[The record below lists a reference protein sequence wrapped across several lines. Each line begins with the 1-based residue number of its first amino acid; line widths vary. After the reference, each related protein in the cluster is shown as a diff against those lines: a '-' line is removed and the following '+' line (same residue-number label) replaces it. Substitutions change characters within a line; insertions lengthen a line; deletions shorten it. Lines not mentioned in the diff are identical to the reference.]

1 MVNAAPDIHNTFD
14 QVSDRRRQELQAQ
27 KSNQEHQEQEHLRTA
42 PIVHSLCATLIQKI
56 ARGMIARAAFAS
68 MKIEFYVSSKYIQA
82 AVRGFL
88 TRRRVAKMFWHDAA
102 SRIIQ
107 RHTRGMIARG
117 LVMAKRRCERVY
129 RATILLQK
137 VVRGHF
143 GRVRMKKVRR
153 LFHAREEL
161 LHSVMDLR
169 AEDFKD
175 LAIECLAMVS
185 IPSLTFAGPALPR
198 KPLTSLVLGL
208 VRILMLFTS
217 DDDSH
222 VDVANIRW
230 REASRFLTSGMRL
243 LRRMKQIAIAAEGRY
258 LRLSALGNLLVQT
271 YSADRAFKLH
281 TFERLERCWKGASAI
296 YKWIM
301 AFATVTSL
309 QSLLPAFNL
318 ANEGPLMIEAETGA
332 VEAKQDQTEEHE
344 NAITEEEI
352 ERRFVPA
359 ELTQVASYPH
369 HRRRPVVLLFAYD
382 LPKQAKQRMLD
393 STLALLP
400 GLFIVLNRHAT
411 NAAIARTKREKD
423 NEWGWDFAALHR
435 VIALGYSVVL
445 ECDIGLSDPQ
455 QRRFIGRFAAVKA
468 AIKPSPLCILVRGSI
483 KNRSAQDNEDDLSS
497 PQKADYEASSHN
509 QRVMADVVIKRS
521 FEQAADALYRLENEA
536 LTTQMQQLS
545 SMETPPTAPMIIVME
560 AVIILL
566 TPSKRYEGPRQS
578 TSAVSWKLA
587 KRLLSNPAFLLA
599 KLHSIEHTD
608 ITLENLTALD
618 RYLKHQD
625 WPSRAVA
632 HSSGKSSRL
641 LFALACWVEA
651 MSSSAHLVR
660 NCNGLACEITR
671 TAPLSGLFG
680 SVITYTNTS
689 RLIAGRSEEECA
701 LMELMDAILLD
712 VRVYRKSQPFDG
724 RHYVVSVYHDCLHIY
739 FSVYDPNTSFRWQ
752 SVISESDVNRLLS
765 PNSLE
770 RGNIKLPP
778 KTKDEMYDRLV
789 KLCLLQDKPLNGSIS
804 TGVKSRQSQ
813 QMRSSS
819 VSDSSATL
827 FTKQLIVR
835 PRAVR
840 LYRRTLALNGYF
852 VTLTMSELSRGRIEI
867 DTFIHNS
874 SGASPELRSVVNI
887 ESILQRLSAQG
898 AKDVFVALDK
908 IPYMILDR
916 LHLYRPMQSRLP
928 RDKAVRSQHSM
939 LVDERLDMNLRVRSK
954 PTSRGRC
961 LLRTAVRSPWLSAI
975 WMCCVFEHHVTRDYR
990 LELYQPQTCE
1000 SFSIRLSRRDIQEFG
1015 RVTRLASC
1023 RPALFQR
1030 LIKHFVLQ
1038 LDAENGAIETCSTR
1052 RILARFPCAIPVA
1065 ENAHQMVTKRKVV
1078 RARVQVERQ
1087 VDGENGSSEGL
1098 LCFRITLPETSEE
1111 QTLQLHDR
1119 ELETCFT
1126 TVSWA
1131 TATTE
1136 TRRELSREFARTYL
1150 RWHSDSGRVAAAL
1163 PWGSMEATLST
1174 RNTGYSPSKKHTH
1187 TELNNRRSVGS
1198 LRGSVAI
1205 LWPCTRLLD
1214 AHSAHQLAS
1223 PCYIYDTEELI
1234 HNGSHRA
1241 NGVSIITQV
1250 YMKAVVLETLVPR
1263 MPTDRVQQSDS
1274 FVMRLEIYEPKSS
1287 AHATVFINGRN
1298 DLREIVGPYHASLI
1312 ASDQVHA
1319 LLAYI
1324 FASRTDVLVPAAG
1337 APRQLSVTF
1346 LRDRLYAKQKAT
1358 PINEHMKID
1367 QATNATKL
1375 IDQVEIRGVKVS
1387 SRVRS
1392 VPSFGSVIFTVFDLG
1407 LYNEHSQRSPEHSG
1421 IVRVDAYVRKTSARL
1436 SLVLDKADLLLI
1448 AGEHVKLLEK
1458 PTAYDN
1464 DDDDGARLK
1473 QLAALVIDHCAI
1485 ETWQD
1490 GSPDRLYLTDHFAP
1504 EQNDSRTKTD
1514 QHVGTQGK
1522 LSFKTLRT
1530 VGHDPVMVSLY
1541 SLEERESIEIRFY
1554 DPSTS
1559 ARSSLVLDKPTLALV
1574 FGLDEL
1580 AFRLEQLRQPTV
1592 SPAVVFSHALS
1603 FVRIEKIE
1611 RDPLCGEEESL
1622 HATLLTGALALDQD
1636 QAITSRDRMNAHAGQ
1651 ASEYESHSQS
1661 LVSWQ
1666 GMGTTEDRTYCVI
1679 RWDLFA
1685 RSNDSQAEGS
1695 GPWSYQM
1702 LCSVHIPRLASVVTR
1717 AFGMA
1722 DLTALS
1728 ADIPWLAIDSLQV
1741 AQQIHSRLHVHV
1753 AVQDPEQVGIITLS
1767 ITPAVIEPRIA
1778 TIR

>member
-1 MVNAAPDIHNTFD
+1 
-14 QVSDRRRQELQAQ
+14 
-27 KSNQEHQEQEHLRTA
+27 
-42 PIVHSLCATLIQKI
+42 
-56 ARGMIARAAFAS
+56 MIARAAFAS

-107 RHTRGMIARG
+107 RHTRGMIARR
-117 LVMAKRRCERVY
+117 LVLAKRRCKRVF

-143 GRVRMKKVRR
+143 GRVRMKKVRQ
-153 LFHAREEL
+153 LFHARDEL
-161 LHSVMDLR
+161 LHSVADLR
-169 AEDFKD
+169 AKDFKD
-175 LAIECLAMVS
+175 VAVECLAMVS
-185 IPSLTFAGPALPR
+185 IPSLTFAGPALTR

-208 VRILMLFTS
+208 VRMLMLFTS

-222 VDVANIRW
+222 VDVANVRW
-230 REASRFLTSGMRL
+230 REASCFLNCGMRL

-258 LRLSALGNLLVQT
+258 LRHSPLGNLLVQT
-271 YSADRAFKLH
+271 YSADRAFKLD

-296 YKWIM
+296 YKWVT

-309 QSLLPAFNL
+309 QSLPPAYNL
-318 ANEGPLMIEAETGA
+318 ANERPLMIEAETGA

-344 NAITEEEI
+344 NAITEEEV
-352 ERRFVPA
+352 ERRFVPV

-382 LPKQAKQRMLD
+382 LPQEAKQQMLEA
-393 STLALLP
+393 TLAVLP

-411 NAAIARTKREKD
+411 NAAITRTKRERD

-468 AIKPSPLCILVRGSI
+468 AIKPTPLCILVRGSI
-483 KNRSAQDNEDDLSS
+483 KNRSAQDNEYDLSS
-497 PQKADYEASSHN
+497 PQNADCEASRQSCG
-509 QRVMADVVIKRS
+509 QRVMTDAVIKRS
-521 FEQAADALYRLENEA
+521 FEQAADALYHLENEE
-536 LTTQMQQLS
+536 LTSQMRQLS
-545 SMETPPTAPMIIVME
+545 SIATPPTAPMIIVME
-560 AVIILL
+560 AVIVLL
-566 TPSKRYEGPRQS
+566 TPTKRYEGPRQS

-599 KLHSIEHTD
+599 KLHGIEHTD
-608 ITLENLTALD
+608 ITVENLTALD
-618 RYLKHQD
+618 RYLKHHD

-651 MSSSAHLVR
+651 MSSSAHLVG

-680 SVITYTNTS
+680 SVITYTNS
-689 RLIAGRSEEECA
+689 RRSIAGRSEEEFT

-724 RHYVVSVYHDCLHIY
+724 RRYVVSVYHDCLHIY
-739 FSVYDPNTSFRWQ
+739 FSVYDPSTSYRWQ

-778 KTKDEMYDRLV
+778 KNKDEMYDRLV
-789 KLCLLQDKPLNGSIS
+789 KLCLLQDKPLNALIS
-804 TGVKSRQSQ
+804 TSASVKLRQPQ
-813 QMRSSS
+813 TRSS
-819 VSDSSATL
+819 VSDSDSAAP

-835 PRAVR
+835 PQAVR
-840 LYRRTLALNGYF
+840 IYRRTLALNGYF
-852 VTLTMSELSRGRIEI
+852 VTLTMSELSRGRIQI

-887 ESILQRLSAQG
+887 ENILQRLSAQE
-898 AKDVFVALDK
+898 AKDVFVALDR

-916 LHLYRPMQSRLP
+916 LHLYRPMQSRLL
-928 RDKAVRSQHSM
+928 RDKTVRSYSM
-939 LVDERLDMNLRVRSK
+939 LGDERVDMNLRVRSK
-954 PTSRGRC
+954 PVSPGRC
-961 LLRTAVRSPWLSAI
+961 LLRTAVRSLWLPAI
-975 WMCCVFEHHVTRDYR
+975 WMCSVFEHHVTHDYR
-990 LELYQPQTCE
+990 VELYQPQTCE

-1030 LIKHFVLQ
+1030 LVKHFILQ
-1038 LDAENGAIETCSTR
+1038 LDTEARAIDKCSTR
-1052 RILARFPCAIPVA
+1052 RILARFPCPIPVA
-1065 ENAHQMVTKRKVV
+1065 ENAHQTVTKRNVV

-1087 VDGENGSSEGL
+1087 VDDAENGPSEGL

-1111 QTLQLHDR
+1111 QILQLHDR
-1119 ELETCFT
+1119 ELETCFP

-1136 TRRELSREFARTYL
+1136 TRRELSREFSRTYL
-1150 RWHSDSGRVAAAL
+1150 RWHNESGRVIATL

-1174 RNTGYSPSKKHTH
+1174 RKTGRSPSEKQTH
-1187 TELNNRRSVGS
+1187 QELNNKQSVGS
-1198 LRGSVAI
+1198 LRGPVVTLLS
-1205 LWPCTRLLD
+1205 CTRLLD
-1214 AHSAHQLAS
+1214 AHAVKSTGLDGRMAS

-1234 HNGSHRA
+1234 HNESHRV

-1250 YMKAVVLETLVPR
+1250 YMKAVVLDTLVPR

-1287 AHATVFINGRN
+1287 AQATVFISGRN
-1298 DLREIVGPYHASLI
+1298 DLREIVGPDHASLI

-1324 FASRTDVLVPAAG
+1324 FASRTDVLVPEAG

-1367 QATNATKL
+1367 QAMNATKL

-1392 VPSFGSVIFTVFDLG
+1392 LPGFGSVIFTVFDLG
-1407 LYNEHSQRSPEHSG
+1407 IYNDCDQRRLEHSG
-1421 IVRVDAYVRKTSARL
+1421 RVRVDAYVRKTSARL

-1448 AGEHVKLLEK
+1448 VGEHVELLEK
-1458 PTAYDN
+1458 PTAASLRDNEYD
-1464 DDDDGARLK
+1464 DTCIKL
-1473 QLAALVIDHCAI
+1473 LATLVIDHCAI

-1490 GSPDRLYLTDHFAP
+1490 GSPDHLYLTEHFAP
-1504 EQNDSRTKTD
+1504 EQDSSKTKSD
-1514 QHVGTQGK
+1514 QHVPGVGNQGK
-1522 LSFKTLRT
+1522 LLFKTLRT
-1530 VGHDPVMVSLY
+1530 VGHDPVMVSVH
-1541 SLEERESIEIRFY
+1541 SLDERESIEIRFY

-1559 ARSSLVLDKPTLALV
+1559 ARSPLVLDKTTLALV
-1574 FGLDEL
+1574 FGLDES
-1580 AFRLEQLRQPTV
+1580 AFRLEQLRQPAI
-1592 SPAVVFSHALS
+1592 PIAVVFSHALS
-1603 FVRIEKIE
+1603 FVRIEKIQ
-1611 RDPLCGEEESL
+1611 RDPLCGEEESQ
-1622 HATLLTGALALDQD
+1622 HVTLLAGALALDQD
-1636 QAITSRDRMNAHAGQ
+1636 QAVASRDRWSAHEGQ
-1651 ASEYESHSQS
+1651 ASEFANQSQ
-1661 LVSWQ
+1661 LLGSWQ
-1666 GMGTTEDRTYCVI
+1666 GMGTTDDQTYCVI

-1685 RSNDSQAEGS
+1685 RPNVSQVGGS
-1695 GPWSYQM
+1695 GPLIYDM
-1702 LCSVHIPRLASVVTR
+1702 LCSVRIPRLSSVVTR
-1717 AFGMA
+1717 AFTMA
-1722 DLTALS
+1722 DLTAQL
-1728 ADIPWLAIDSLQV
+1728 ADIPWLTTDSFHV
-1741 AQQIHSRLHVHV
+1741 AEHIHSRLHVHV
-1753 AVQDPEQVGIITLS
+1753 AVQEQDHVGITLS
-1767 ITPAVIEPRIA
+1767 MAPAVIVA
-1778 TIR
+1778 TVR